1 MNSCTIFGRLG
12 QDAEYMTT
20 QSGTGMLKFSVAN
33 NTGYGDKKQTN
44 WFRCVMWGERG
55 QKLVEYLKKGTA
67 VNVTG
72 EVTMNTYESKKDGV
86 EVSSLQLNV
95 RDLSFAE
102 GKKDEPAVHYG
113 EIDNRTQRKATDSK
127 SANAFDDDSISF

>member
-20 QSGTGMLKFSVAN
+20 QGGTGMLKFSVAN

-55 QKLVEYLKKGTA
+55 QKLVEFLKKGSA
-67 VNVTG
+67 VVVTG

-86 EVSSLQLNV
+86 EVSSLNLNV
-95 RDLSFAE
+95 RHLSFAE
-102 GKKDEPAVHYG
+102 GKKDEG
-113 EIDNRTQRKATDSK
+113 ELDTRTQRRESK
-127 SANAFDDDSISF
+127 EKPPTFDDDDLLF

>member
-1 MNSCTIFGRLG
+1 MNSCTIYGRLG
-12 QDAEYMTT
+12 QDAEYQTT

-55 QKLVEYLKKGTA
+55 AKLVEYLKKGAA
-67 VNVTG
+67 VVVTG
-72 EVTMNTYESKKDGV
+72 EVTMNTYESKKDGI
-86 EVSSLQLNV
+86 EVSSLNLNV

-102 GKKDEPAVHYG
+102 KKDTG
-113 EIDNRTQRKATDSK
+113 EAELDTRTQRKASDSK
-127 SANAFDDDSISF
+127 SAQAFDDESIPF

>member
-12 QDAEYMTT
+12 QDAEYQTT

-44 WFRCVMWGERG
+44 WFRCVMWGDRG
-55 QKLVEYLKKGTA
+55 SKLVEYLKKGSA
-67 VNVTG
+67 VVVTG

-86 EVSSLQLNV
+86 EVSSLNLNV

-102 GKKDEPAVHYG
+102 GKKDEG
-113 EIDNRTQRKATDSK
+113 EIDTRTQRKATDSK
-127 SANAFDDDSISF
+127 SANAFDDDSIPF

>member
-1 MNSCTIFGRLG
+1 MNSCTIYGRLG
-12 QDAEYMTT
+12 QDAEYQTT

-55 QKLVEYLKKGTA
+55 AKLVEYLKKGAA
-67 VNVTG
+67 VVVTG
-72 EVTMNTYESKKDGV
+72 EVTMNTYESKKDGI
-86 EVSSLQLNV
+86 EVSSLNLNV

-102 GKKDEPAVHYG
+102 KKDTG
-113 EIDNRTQRKATDSK
+113 EAELDTRTQRKAADSK
-127 SANAFDDDSISF
+127 SANAFDDSDTIPF